1 MNRPEHNHK
10 QRRIKRIF
18 FFLIVFAL
26 VLALSRCTCE
36 IGTMQAQEKRKYFLT
51 ADKETIMYSVQ
62 LMSNTLSETQELFK
76 TLKLKDFSRLSK
88 LKDFQDSL
96 KLKDFSRLSLKLKNF
111 SRLSETQ

>member
-76 TLKLKDFSRLSK
+76 TLSETQELFKT
-88 LKDFQDSL
+88 
-96 KLKDFSRLSLKLKNF
+96 
-111 SRLSETQ
+111 LSETQRLFNTLSETQRLFKTL